1 MKIGYIRVSSKDQN
15 LERQLAAMKKE
26 GITKIFADKKSGKNT
41 NRTAFNEMLDFVR
54 ADDTLVIASLDRLS
68 RDYDDIKKTI
78 QLLQEK
84 EVKLIVLDSPFLN
97 FNSGNAAIDKLMFD
111 MLLSLL
117 SFVAQNEREKILER
131 QMQGIAIAKRE
142 GKFKGKQPMYSPS
155 GSKAAQYNHAVL
167 MIKNGESVA
176 SIAKSVGI
184 PRKTVYEIKKRY
196 ESEGDLQ

>member
-1 MKIGYIRVSSKDQN
+1 MKVGYIRVSSKDQN
-15 LERQLAAMKKE
+15 LERQKAAMQKE

-41 NRTAFNEMLDFVR
+41 DRTAFNEMLEFVR
-54 ADDTLVIASLDRLS
+54 VGDALVIASLDRLS

-131 QMQGIAIAKRE
+131 QMQGIAIAKQE
-142 GKFKGKQPMYSPS
+142 GKFRGKRPMYSPN
-155 GSKAAQYNHAVL
+155 GTRATQYNHAVL
-167 MIKNGESVA
+167 MLKSGETVA
-176 SIAKSVGI
+176 DIAKSVGI

-196 ESEGDLQ
+196 ESESD